1 MSKIMLHGIHAVQTA
16 IQNDTAHVVC
26 IYTSTES
33 TNPRLLKLLE
43 EARSLAVNIIKADDK
58 ALERLSKTHNHQHI
72 VAEYQQAESYT
83 EKDLLTIIGNLNKP
97 ALLLVLD
104 GVTDPHNLGACLRT
118 AEAAAVDA
126 VIVPKDNSVGLT
138 PTVRKVA
145 SGAADL
151 VPLVKVTN
159 LSRTLQTLKKE
170 GVWIMGTSDKAKINY
185 FQQDFT
191 APMALVMGAEGAGM
205 RRLTEKQCDV
215 LLSLPMAGK
224 ISSLNISVATGV
236 CLYEANRQRQK

>member
-1 MSKIMLHGIHAVQTA
+1 MLHGIHAVQTA
-16 IQNDTAHVVC
+16 IQNDVANVSCV
-26 IYTSTES
+26 YTSTD
-33 TNPRLLKLLE
+33 NPSSRLTKLLDE
-43 EARSLAVNIIKADDK
+43 IKSSKVKLVSVNTGE
-58 ALERLSKTHNHQHI
+58 LEHLSKTQHHQHI
-72 VAEYQQAESYT
+72 VAEYHQAESYT
-83 EKDLLTIIGNLNKP
+83 EKDLLQLVDNLDKP

-118 AEAAAVDA
+118 AEAAGVNA

-159 LSRTLQTLKKE
+159 LSRTLKTLKQK
-170 GVWIMGTSDKAKINY
+170 GVWVMGTSDKAQGNY

-191 APMALVMGAEGAGM
+191 VSMALVMGAEGAGM
-205 RRLTEKQCDV
+205 RRLTEKQCDL

-224 ISSLNISVATGV
+224 ISSLNISVATGI
-236 CLYEANRQRQK
+236 CLYEANRQRTK

>member
-1 MSKIMLHGIHAVQTA
+1 MSKTMLHGIHAVQTA
-16 IQNDTAHVVC
+16 IQNDAANVSCV
-26 IYTSTES
+26 YTNTDSPSSRLVKLIDEIKLSKIQLLRVDTTE
-33 TNPRLLKLLE
+33 
-43 EARSLAVNIIKADDK
+43 
-58 ALERLSKTHNHQHI
+58 LERLSKTHNHQHI
-72 VAEYQQAESYT
+72 VAEYHQAESYT
-83 EKDLLTIIGNLNKP
+83 EKDLLQIVDNLDKP

-118 AEAAAVDA
+118 AEAAGVNA

-151 VPLVKVTN
+151 VPLVTVTN
-159 LSRTLQTLKKE
+159 LSRTLKTLKQK
-170 GVWIMGTSDKAKINY
+170 GIWVMGTSDKAQGNY

-191 APMALVMGAEGAGM
+191 SPMALVMGAEGKGM
-205 RRLTEKQCDV
+205 RRLTEKHCDI

-224 ISSLNISVATGV
+224 ISSLNISVATGI
-236 CLYEANRQRQK
+236 CLYEANRQRI

>member
-1 MSKIMLHGIHAVQTA
+1 MSKTMLHGIHAVQTA
-16 IQNDTAHVVC
+16 VQNDTANVTCV
-26 IYTSTES
+26 YTSTETPS
-33 TNPRLLKLLE
+33 PRLTKLLDE
-43 EARSLAVNIIKADDK
+43 VKSLKVKIISVDDK
-58 ALERLSKTHNHQHI
+58 KLEQLSKTHNHQHI
-72 VAEYQQAESYT
+72 VAEYLQAESYT
-83 EKDLLTIIGNLNKP
+83 EKDLLNIVGNLEKP

-170 GVWIMGTSDKAKINY
+170 GVWIMGTSDKAAVNY

-205 RRLTEKQCDV
+205 RRLTEKQCDI

-224 ISSLNISVATGV
+224 ISSLNISVATGI
-236 CLYEANRQRQK
+236 CLYEANRQRAK